1 MELTEKF
8 EIDNCKNKISYN
20 IIHDDIPLKMS
31 PDLIDAIKYLL
42 WYVPDIASIQSR
54 ENELV
59 SNILYDDFTF
69 LEIMKYMKLR
79 DEDVWFAEEIPKEI
93 EKVYLHSV
101 CTNSQKIV
109 MTKGENE
116 TKTSAVL
123 RHIRN
128 AIAHGYF
135 NIVEDLIVGF
145 DYKPVTKH
153 EEKCTAFFKINPT
166 NLLMALKS
174 LDNELTSK
182 QLVTLALK
190 NNGYHVAKYEENFET
205 SERFDLYARK
215 GSNQYAIELHPYN
228 SQEKI
233 HHQDVLNMIERFEGM
248 FRDLKTVLVINSS
261 FLLEE
266 SKDELLQHEVIIL
279 DVKNIKKM
287 LAGRDM
293 LSGIVRDNKFK

>member
-1 MELTEKF
+1 MELTDKF
-8 EIDNCKNKISYN
+8 EVDDCKNKISYN
-20 IIHDDIPLKMS
+20 IIHGDIPIKMS
-31 PDLIDAIKYLL
+31 PDLVDAIKYLL

-54 ENELV
+54 DNELV

-79 DEDVWFAEEIPKEI
+79 DEDVWFADEVPEAI
-93 EKVYLHSV
+93 EKIYRNSI

-109 MTKGENE
+109 MTKGEKE

-135 NIVEDLIVGF
+135 NIVENLIVGF
-145 DYKPVTKH
+145 DYKPVNKH
-153 EEKCTAFFKINPT
+153 EEKCTAFFKIDPT

-174 LDNELTSK
+174 LDNELTST

-190 NNGYHVAKYEENFET
+190 NNGYHVGKYEENFET

-215 GSNQYAIELHPYN
+215 GSQKYAIELKSYN
-228 SQEKI
+228 AQEKI
-233 HHQDVLNMIERFEGM
+233 HHQDVLDMIASFEGM

-266 SKDELLQHEVIIL
+266 SKDELLKHDVIIL

-293 LSGIVRDNKFK
+293 LSEIVRDNKIK